1 MIENHSIAKLV
12 QTIKEEKLNNESSY
26 KKKKKAYNCLYK
38 VTIINPL
45 NISSAKEQW
54 MDMDPVIVF
63 ELHSSLQYLESHF
76 KLVMIKDN
84 GSCRNTNQQTI
95 SCTFT
100 FTSKQFYL

>member
-26 KKKKKAYNCLYK
+26 KKKKNKAYNCLYK

-63 ELHSSLQYLESHF
+63 ELHSTVYSILSL
-76 KLVMIKDN
+76 I
-84 GSCRNTNQQTI
+84 
-95 SCTFT
+95 
-100 FTSKQFYL
+100 